1 MIVFSFTYVKMGM
14 SYHEKERQ
22 NLSGMKNVNRRGIGK
37 RILAALLCAMLFIG
51 GGQPAAQ
58 PVLAAQQSAVQRAV
72 QTFITNN
79 QKDEAFR
86 FSLED
91 GTLIIN
97 SVPSTGGYQYA
108 MARIGENQAT
118 FPVSDQAKLDLPRR
132 DGVYYVEIFV
142 GKALYG
148 TYQGVLYGE
157 DLGIKIKNGI
167 ASFVVSPVYENNRKL
182 YKKGSTSDTA
192 RGYYTQPSHWVE
204 SDAAEIKALAEKI
217 VNAGD
222 SDYEKVRKVHD
233 WVANNIWYDYDALY
247 SGESVEVDALKVLK
261 LKRTVCHGYSNLTA
275 ALLRSMGIP
284 TKVTCGYALGVST
297 SGAWT
302 DAIVSG
308 DQSNH
313 AWNEAYVDGRW
324 VILDTTWD
332 SGNKYEKGKFSEGT
346 GLRNRKYLDP
356 TLEFFS
362 ADHKIMPESEYDK
375 WEREKAFSSAL
386 SVSKESLSLK
396 KGGTEKLAVRTSKKY
411 IKIKDAKITYTSS
424 NKEVASVGSKGKIKA
439 KKAGNVVITTKVK
452 LEGVT
457 LEFRTSVTVKD

>member
-1 MIVFSFTYVKMGM
+1 M
-14 SYHEKERQ
+14 SYHEQERQ
-22 NLSGMKNVNRRGIGK
+22 DLSGMKNVNRRGIGK

-58 PVLAAQQSAVQRAV
+58 PVLAAQQSTVQQSAV

-79 QKDEAFR
+79 QKAEAFR
-86 FSLED
+86 FSLEN
-91 GTLIIN
+91 GKLIIS
-97 SVPSTGGYQYA
+97 SVPSSGGYQYV
-108 MARIGENQAT
+108 MARIGENQAV
-118 FPVSDQAKLDLPRR
+118 FPVSDQAELDLPRK
-132 DGVYYVEIFV
+132 DGVYYVDIFL
-142 GKALYG
+142 GKERYG
-148 TYQGVLYGE
+148 TYQGVLNGE
-157 DLGIKIKNGI
+157 DLGIEIKNGI

-182 YKKGSTSDTA
+182 YKKGSTSVTA

-217 VNAGD
+217 VSAGD

-233 WVANNIWYDYDALY
+233 WVASNIWYDYDALY
-247 SGESVEVDALKVLK
+247 SGESAEVDALKVLK

-284 TKVTCGYALGVST
+284 TKVTCGYALGIST

-332 SGNKYEKGKFSEGT
+332 SGNKYEKGKFSKGT
-346 GLRNRKYLDP
+346 GLKNRKYFDP

-362 ADHKIMPESEYDK
+362 ADHKILPESEYDR
-375 WEREKAFSSAL
+375 WERGQAFSSAL

-396 KGGTEKLAVRTSKKY
+396 KGGTEKLAVKTSKKY

-439 KKAGNVVITTKVK
+439 KKAGSAVITTKVK
-452 LEGVT
+452 LEGIT